1 MASPEGEPRLTL
13 HLLDA
18 EHELPVEELEPEP
31 SPHTGRPL
39 RRVRVWFRVPA
50 EDSKTTTD
58 VLGRARDAE
67 HALVSPDG
75 SRWVVV
81 SSSHSNTQGDRLHRH
96 EAELREAEEIRAERL
111 ELLSLTLA
119 PTRYKEEAEEDGGL
133 FISARVEPDHEVD
146 AALEQEVVRER
157 SEDLYFDVLRVGV
170 SDTPVRVRFGRC
182 LWQRTEHGRA
192 HLLRLVSEAGDSEE
206 RLQGYVPLSR
216 EPEFS
221 IAARKAAAAEEAIEA
236 LLDEL
241 RAAGTLSSEAIERVH
256 TRAGQISEN
265 QTRDFDEARDLDEYF

>member
-1 MASPEGEPRLTL
+1 MASREGEPGLTL

-18 EHELPVEELEPEP
+18 ELKLPVEELEPEP

-39 RRVRVWFRVPA
+39 RRVRVWFRVSA
-50 EDSKTTTD
+50 EDSTTTAD

-67 HALVSPDG
+67 HALISPDG

-81 SSSHSNTQGDRLHRH
+81 SSSHSYTRGDRAHQH
-96 EAELREAEEIRAERL
+96 EAELREVEEIRAERL
-111 ELLSLTLA
+111 ELLGLTLA

-133 FISARVEPDHEVD
+133 FISARVEPDPEVD
-146 AALEQEVVRER
+146 AALEQEIVRER
-157 SEDLYFDVLRVGV
+157 NEDLYFDVLRVGV

-182 LWQRTEHGRA
+182 LWQPTEHGRA

-206 RLQGYVPLSR
+206 RQHGYVPLLR

-221 IAARKAAAAEEAIEA
+221 IAAHKAAAAEEAFEA

-241 RAAGTLSSEAIERVH
+241 KAAGTLSAEAIERIHV
-256 TRAGQISEN
+256 RVGQISKN
-265 QTRDFDEARDLDEYF
+265 QARDFDEARDLDQYF

>member
-1 MASPEGEPRLTL
+1 MASREGEPRLTL
-13 HLLDA
+13 HLSDA
-18 EHELPVEELEPEP
+18 ELKLPMEELEPEL

-39 RRVRVWFRVPA
+39 RRARVWLRVPT

-58 VLGRARDAE
+58 ALGRAREAE

-75 SRWVVV
+75 SRWVVI
-81 SSSHSNTQGDRLHRH
+81 SGSHCYAQGDRVHQH
-96 EAELREAEEIRAERL
+96 EAELREVEEIRAERL
-111 ELLSLTLA
+111 ELLGLTLA
-119 PTRYKEEAEEDGGL
+119 PTRYKEEAEADGGL
-133 FISARVEPDHEVD
+133 FISARVEPDPAVD
-146 AALEQEVVRER
+146 AALELEIVRER
-157 SEDLYFDVLRVGV
+157 NDDLYFDVLRVGV

-182 LWQRTEHGRA
+182 LWQPTEHGRA

-206 RLQGYVPLSR
+206 RQHGYVPLLR

-241 RAAGTLSSEAIERVH
+241 KAAGTLSAEAIERIR
-256 TRAGQISEN
+256 TRVGPISDNEA
-265 QTRDFDEARDLDEYF
+265 RDFDEARDLDSHF